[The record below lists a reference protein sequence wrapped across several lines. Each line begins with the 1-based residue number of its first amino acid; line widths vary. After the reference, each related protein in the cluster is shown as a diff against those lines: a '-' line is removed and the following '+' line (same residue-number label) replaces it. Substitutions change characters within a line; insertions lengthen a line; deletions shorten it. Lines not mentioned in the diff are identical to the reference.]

1 MLKYG
6 VGLIVRAMVE
16 LSLALL
22 VFAGLLAV
30 VAYRTARLFVT
41 PEPDKLDRLAG
52 GLATTLRLAARA
64 SSATDSAGE
73 VGSPPAG
80 GETELDEPA
89 NVCSRCGFAADG
101 ELCEG
106 AQLVTRSEFD
116 LAAREFWREQA
127 L

>member
-1 MLKYG
+1 VLKYG

-64 SSATDSAGE
+64 SAGE
-73 VGSPPAG
+73 NADVAAVVGSPG
-80 GETELDEPA
+80 GETELF
-89 NVCSRCGFAADG
+89 VCSHCGAGDG
-101 ELCEG
+101 DLCEG
-106 AQLVTRSEFD
+106 AQLVTQREFD